1 MRKYE
6 MMSELEFIDIFS
18 DNLRELMMEQDMT
31 QLELARKIRVNKS
44 TITRYLNKT
53 TIPSVKAIV
62 NMCVVFDCDVDDLI
76 PTYDLI
82 D

>member
-18 DNLRELMMEQDMT
+18 DNLRDLMLERNMT
-31 QLELARKIRVNKS
+31 QLELSRKIRVNKS

-53 TIPSVKAIV
+53 TMPSVKAIV
-62 NMCVVFDCDVDDLI
+62 NMCIVFDCDIEDLI

-82 D
+82 N